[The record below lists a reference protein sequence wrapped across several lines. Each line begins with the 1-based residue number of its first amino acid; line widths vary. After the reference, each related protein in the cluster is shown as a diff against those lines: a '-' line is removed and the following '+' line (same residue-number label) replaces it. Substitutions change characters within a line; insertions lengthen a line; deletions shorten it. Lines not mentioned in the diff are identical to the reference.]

1 MHLREPARRRSFTL
15 IELLVV
21 IAIIAILIGLLL
33 PAVQKVREAA
43 ARVQCTN
50 NLKQIALACINATD
64 SHSGTLPPG
73 SGLYP
78 IQGYS
83 VGNSNGGH
91 LLHLLPFLEQSP
103 LFDYTNRGNDPD
115 GRNGGLACY
124 SQWNITSAPGGNP
137 KFFLCP
143 SDPTFTPGASNV
155 GGFAPFVTSYAV
167 NGQLF
172 TDQWAGNWDTGQ
184 RRYPAYITDGTS
196 QTIFYT
202 EKEVQSYGPHQGIA
216 PDNGVNYWPDW
227 GPRIAD
233 SYMGQPTGPAAIFQ
247 VQPPNM
253 QGSGS
258 NANTGHT
265 AGILA
270 GLGDGSVRFVA
281 QGISPYTWWYA
292 LTPNGNE
299 PLPSDW

>member
-1 MHLREPARRRSFTL
+1 MLLLEPARRRSFTL

-43 ARVQCTN
+43 ARTQCEN
-50 NLKQIALACINATD
+50 NLKQIALACMNAADT
-64 SHSGTLPPG
+64 HSGTLPPG

-78 IQGYS
+78 VQNYS
-83 VGNSNGGH
+83 TNNGNGGH
-91 LLHLLPFLEQSP
+91 LLHLLPYLEQQN
-103 LFDYTNRGNDPD
+103 LYDFTNKGNDPD
-115 GRNGGLACY
+115 DRNGGLPCY
-124 SQWNITSAPGGNP
+124 SQWNITSATASNP
-137 KFFLCP
+137 KVYICP
-143 SDPTFTPGASNV
+143 SDPTYSPSGNF
-155 GGFAPFVTSYAV
+155 GGFAPYVTSYAI

-184 RRYPAYITDGTS
+184 RRYPTYITDGTS

-202 EKEVQSYGPHQGIA
+202 EKEVLSYGPHSGTA

-233 SYMGQPTGPAAIFQ
+233 SYMSQPTGPAAIFQ
-247 VQPPNM
+247 IQPPNM
-253 QGSGS
+253 QGSGT

-265 AGILA
+265 GGILA
-270 GLGDGSVRFVA
+270 GLGDGSVRFVS
-281 QGISPYTWWYA
+281 QGTSPYTWWYA
-292 LTPNGNE
+292 LTPQGGDVLG
-299 PLPSDW
+299 PDW